1 MKTNFTGTIRSGLQ
15 GVYLNK
21 YTDSSGKERD
31 GIATMFAATEA
42 RSFFPCWD
50 QPDVKC
56 SFDLTVL
63 VHRTENLQVLG
74 LFRLTFKLI
83 ESKTI
88 FINKLLSLQGQHCS
102 KVTLRCVLRFTTAKA
117 TCLSQCLY
125 VIAEIRPRYFRC
137 LGHAVFLQS
146 CF

>member
-1 MKTNFTGTIRSGLQ
+1 MFVGYVAEYNSSIGVARLDFHTSLPMGKYRLKTNFTGTIRSGLQ

-21 YTDSSGKERD
+21 FTESCGKERD

-63 VHRTENLQVLG
+63 VERTENLQVKG
-74 LFRLTFKLI
+74 
-83 ESKTI
+83 
-88 FINKLLSLQGQHCS
+88 C
-102 KVTLRCVLRFTTAKA
+102 
-117 TCLSQCLY
+117 
-125 VIAEIRPRYFRC
+125 
-137 LGHAVFLQS
+137 
-146 CF
+146 